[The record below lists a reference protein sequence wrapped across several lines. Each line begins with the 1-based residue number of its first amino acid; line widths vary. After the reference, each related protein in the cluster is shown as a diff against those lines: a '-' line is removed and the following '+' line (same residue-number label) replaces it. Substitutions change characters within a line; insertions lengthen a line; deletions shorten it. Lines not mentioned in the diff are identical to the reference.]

1 MKKNFLTYRVQ
12 TDVLNIE
19 IGAINAEINV
29 VSTTEPVLF
38 IEYAKAFAPSF
49 NEAAGKVT
57 LTQKKKAFSR
67 FKVASAT
74 VYVPECNVPDV
85 RIVTQRGKLCI
96 SGGIYGDVQ
105 AHASK
110 LKAEIN
116 AATFENLMIKAD
128 ELDVSAGEITVKNI
142 ANTLAADGRVEID
155 KAFCRRAECR
165 VKKGNIG
172 LCNYSCDFVVLN
184 FENGNIAANILG
196 CESDYT
202 VNLAGAAVSGKD
214 NLSASGRSIRAS
226 AMRGSI
232 VLDFENGPKF
242 DERFENLADEEVS
255 V

>member
-38 IEYAKAFAPSF
+38 IEYTKAFAPSF
-49 NEAAGKVT
+49 DEAAGKVT

-74 VYVPECNVPDV
+74 VYVPEYNVPDV
-85 RIVTQRGKLCI
+85 RIVTERGKLCI

-155 KAFCRRAECR
+155 KAFA
-165 VKKGNIG
+165 
-172 LCNYSCDFVVLN
+172 VLN
-184 FENGNIAANILG
+184 SENGNIAANILG